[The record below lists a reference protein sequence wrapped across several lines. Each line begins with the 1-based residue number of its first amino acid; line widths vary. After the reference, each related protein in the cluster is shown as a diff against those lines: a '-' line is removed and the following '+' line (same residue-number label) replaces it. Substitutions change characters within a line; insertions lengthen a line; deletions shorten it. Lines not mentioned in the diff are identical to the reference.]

1 CAADPGRGGR
11 GEPVPDGDERRPRD
25 GGRLRRGHLP
35 VPWGPGPM
43 RETMLIH
50 VSPHGDDRA
59 DGSEEHPVATIGRG
73 AELAQPGDTV
83 IVREGVYREWVSP
96 PRGGLSDNRRITY
109 TAAPG
114 DKVVIKGS
122 EVDRKSTRLNSSHVK
137 ISYAVFCLKKKN
149 GDSCEA

>member
-1 CAADPGRGGR
+1 
-11 GEPVPDGDERRPRD
+11 
-25 GGRLRRGHLP
+25 
-35 VPWGPGPM
+35 
-43 RETMLIH
+43 
-50 VSPHGDDRA
+50 HGDDRA

-122 EVDRKSTRLNSSHVK
+122 EVVSSWEPAGDGVWRATVPNRLFGDLNPYREVLEGDWLLRPAAHEPDRHLGEVYLDGARLREVAS
-137 ISYAVFCLKKKN
+137 A
-149 GDSCEA
+149 E